1 MDLVVVN
8 ALIREEVQEPNSKT
22 QERTDM
28 EYSTTIG
35 VDVSDRTSKI
45 CVMTK
50 LPGGERREVVETT
63 CATTKAGF
71 EEAFSKFDRS
81 WPVIFETGTH
91 CRWMDR
97 CFRNLGFKT
106 IVANPGKI
114 PSITKSN
121 KKNDRNDARELA
133 RLAIADPEMLHPVFL
148 RDEIFQKMLRYHH
161 ARNMLVSQRTQTI
174 NQIRGFAKSVGYR
187 IERSSTETF
196 HKLNKAEWPKE
207 LEEVAWPLMD
217 SLETINLKIKAYD
230 KMIEKLAEE
239 PEFKDMVERARVLYG
254 IGIIGSTV
262 LIATI
267 GGRPGRFERSRDVGA
282 YLGMIPKQDQSGEVD
297 KQLHITHAGSDICRT
312 ALVECA
318 GVAMMSNAP
327 DTDIKLKGLR
337 IALRGGKIAKKKAK
351 VAVARTLAVTVIAL
365 LKDMSKEYVP
375 LSEAG
380 RKGFERYRA
389 ELEYLTMQNAAKK
402 EKAEKKAK
410 AA

>member
-1 MDLVVVN
+1 
-8 ALIREEVQEPNSKT
+8 
-22 QERTDM
+22 M

-50 LPGGERREVVETT
+50 LPGGERRVVVETT

-81 WPVIFETGTH
+81 WPVIFEAGTH
-91 CRWMDR
+91 CRWMDK
-97 CFRNLGFKT
+97 CFRGLGFKD

-161 ARNMLVSQRTQTI
+161 ARNMLVSQRTQTV

-187 IERSSTETF
+187 IECKTTEGF
-196 HKLNKAEWPKE
+196 HNQSKAEWPKE

-230 KMIEKLAEE
+230 RMIEKLAEE

-262 LIATI
+262 LVATI
-267 GGRPGRFERSRDVGA
+267 GGRPDRFEHSRDVGA

-318 GVAMMSNAP
+318 GVAMMSSAP

-337 IALRGGKIAKKKAK
+337 ISMHGGKIAKRKAK
-351 VAVARTLAVTVIAL
+351 VAVARMMAVTIVAL
-365 LKDMSKEYVP
+365 LKDPAKEYVP

-380 RKGFERYRA
+380 KKGFERYRA
-389 ELEYLTMQNAAKK
+389 ELEYLTMQKAAKK
-402 EKAEKKAK
+402 EKAGKRAK

>member
-1 MDLVVVN
+1 
-8 ALIREEVQEPNSKT
+8 
-22 QERTDM
+22 M

-50 LPGGERREVVETT
+50 LPGGERRVVVETT

-91 CRWMDR
+91 CRWMDK
-97 CFRNLGFKT
+97 CFRGLGFKD
-106 IVANPGKI
+106 IIANPGKI

-174 NQIRGFAKSVGYR
+174 NQIRGFAKSVGHR
-187 IERSSTETF
+187 IEHSSTEAF

-217 SLETINLKIKAYD
+217 TLETTNLKIKAYD
-230 KMIEKLAEE
+230 KMIETLAEE

-267 GGRPGRFERSRDVGA
+267 GGRPDRFEHSRDVGA

-337 IALRGGKIAKKKAK
+337 ISMRGGKIAKRKAK
-351 VAVARTLAVTVIAL
+351 VAVARTMAVTIVAL
-365 LKDMSKEYVP
+365 LKDMTKEYVP

-380 RKGFERYRA
+380 KKGFERYRA
-389 ELEYLTMQNAAKK
+389 ELEYLTMQKAAKK
-402 EKAEKKAK
+402 ENAEKKAK

>member
-1 MDLVVVN
+1 MDLLN

-28 EYSTTIG
+28 EYCTTIG
-35 VDVSDRTSKI
+35 VDVSDKTSKI

-50 LPGGERREVVETT
+50 LPGGERKIVVETT

-81 WPVIFETGTH
+81 WPVVFETGTH
-91 CRWMDR
+91 CRWMDK
-97 CFRNLGFKT
+97 CFRALGFKD
-106 IVANPGKI
+106 IIANPGKI

-161 ARNMLVSQRTQTI
+161 ARNMLVSQRTQTV

-187 IERSSTETF
+187 IEHSSTETF
-196 HKLNKAEWPKE
+196 HMLSKAEWPKE

-217 SLETINLKIKAYD
+217 TLETTNLKIKAYD

-254 IGIIGSTV
+254 VGIIGSTV

-267 GGRPGRFERSRDVGA
+267 GGRPDRFEHSRDVGA

-297 KQLHITHAGSDICRT
+297 KQLHITHAGSEICRT

-318 GVAMMSNAP
+318 GVAMMSKAP

-337 IALRGGKIAKKKAK
+337 ISMHGGKIAKRKAK
-351 VAVARTLAVTVIAL
+351 VAVARAMAVTIVAL
-365 LKDMSKEYVP
+365 LKDPDKEYVP

-380 RKGFERYRA
+380 KKGFERYRA
-389 ELEYLTMQNAAKK
+389 EMEYLTMQKAAKK
-402 EKAEKKAK
+402 EKAAKKAK

>member
-1 MDLVVVN
+1 MDLLN

-28 EYSTTIG
+28 EYNTTIG

-45 CVMTK
+45 CVMAK
-50 LPGGERREVVETT
+50 LPGGERKIVVETT

-91 CRWMDR
+91 CRWMDK
-97 CFRNLGFKT
+97 CFRGLGFKD
-106 IVANPGKI
+106 IIANPGKI

-161 ARNMLVSQRTQTI
+161 ARNMLVSQRTQTV
-174 NQIRGFAKSVGYR
+174 NQVRGFGKSVGYR
-187 IERSSTETF
+187 IEHSSTETF
-196 HKLNKAEWPKE
+196 HRLNKTEWPKE

-267 GGRPGRFERSRDVGA
+267 GGRPDRFEHSRDVGA

-337 IALRGGKIAKKKAK
+337 ISMRGGKIAKRKAK
-351 VAVARTLAVTVIAL
+351 VAVARTMAVTIVAL
-365 LKDMSKEYVP
+365 LKDPTKEYVP

-380 RKGFERYRA
+380 KKGFERYRA
-389 ELEYLTMQNAAKK
+389 ELEYLTMQ
-402 EKAEKKAK
+402 KAEKRAK